1 VIDLHAHILPGL
13 DDGPR
18 DMDATL
24 ALARAAVAAGTR
36 TLAATSHVDR
46 TFWLM
51 PEQLAD
57 ARRDVTHALAEA
69 GIELK
74 VVQGGE
80 VATARMPALSDD
92 ELRALTLGGGPY
104 VLLECPFGPAHRLEA
119 LVADLLERGFA
130 VLLAHPER
138 SPDLQRDPA
147 RLGRLVD
154 AGALAQVT
162 AGSFAGD
169 FGETPRQAAER
180 MLAAGWLH
188 VLASDAHDAVDRG
201 PDLAVAAGG
210 LQERYAGVAEQLAW
224 MARDAP
230 AAILAGLPLPERPRL
245 PLQRRPARRLRA
257 W

>member
-18 DMDATL
+18 DMDAAL
-24 ALARAAVAAGTR
+24 ALARAAAAAGTR

-46 TFWLM
+46 TFWLV
-51 PEQLAD
+51 PEQLAA
-57 ARRDVTHALAEA
+57 ARREVARALAEA
-69 GIELK
+69 GIELE

-80 VATARMPALSDD
+80 VAAARMPAMSDD
-92 ELRALTLGGGPY
+92 ELRGVALGGGPY
-104 VLLECPFGPAHRLEA
+104 VLLECPLGPADRLEA
-119 LVADLLERGFA
+119 LASDLRQRGFA

-147 RLGRLVD
+147 RLGRMVE

-162 AGSFAGD
+162 AGSLAGD
-169 FGETPRQAAER
+169 FGETPRRAAER

-188 VLASDAHDAVDRG
+188 VLASDAHDAVHRG
-201 PDLAVAAGG
+201 PDLTVAAAA
-210 LQERYAGVAEQLAW
+210 LAERCVGMEEQFAW
-224 MARDAP
+224 MASDAP
-230 AAILAGLPLPERPRL
+230 AAILAGRALPERPPL
-245 PLQRRPARRLRA
+245 PRPRRAARRLRA